1 MTIGKCLY
9 IVNHFK
15 FSNSNRKMT
24 YEICTFC
31 KKKFLSKN
39 ILRHE
44 DNCEYQLKV
53 LIGPELEWV
62 KCNLCFEE
70 MYKLPIPTYEYHH
83 NELHIRNNIGIEAH
97 HKRRHEDEEISY
109 ITINKKEQRQEV
121 ITENKISNESSP
133 LFDKYRITTNGNVYN
148 CLGKLLK
155 KSGKIYESAQLFL
168 DGKKTY
174 YPIDHLVAITFLDKP
189 EKGTYMI
196 HHKDG
201 DIFNNHKDNLEY
213 VKWNEYDAH
222 NEANCWSRYGDFHRK
237 KYTFSKI
244 IEID

>member
-1 MTIGKCLY
+1 MTI
-9 IVNHFK
+9 
-15 FSNSNRKMT
+15 

-44 DNCEYQLKV
+44 DNCEYQFKV

-62 KCNLCFEE
+62 KCNLCLED

-83 NELHIRNNIGIEAH
+83 NELHIRNNVGIEAH
-97 HKRRHEDEEISY
+97 HKRRHKDEEISY
-109 ITINKKEQRQEV
+109 TTVNKKEQRQEL
-121 ITENKISNESSP
+121 IIEDKISDEVKL
-133 LFDKYRITTNGNVYN
+133 LFEKYRITSSGDVYGS
-148 CLGKLLK
+148 LGKLLK
-155 KSGKIYESAQLFL
+155 KSGKIYESVKLYI
-168 DGKKTY
+168 DGKCVN

-189 EKGTYMI
+189 EEGTYMI
-196 HHKDG
+196 HHKDNN
-201 DIFNNHKDNLEY
+201 IFNNHKDNLEY
-213 VKWNEYDAH
+213 VKWNKYNAH
-222 NEANCWSRYGDFHRK
+222 NSGSDWSRYGDFHRK